1 MATTKFMKGNE
12 AAAEAAIRCGLD
24 AFFGYPLTPSS
35 EVPEYIAAHFGG
47 IFVQAESE
55 LASISKATSTVP
67 SASSGENATSW
78 T

>member
-35 EVPEYIAAHFGG
+35 EVPE
-47 IFVQAESE
+47 
-55 LASISKATSTVP
+55 
-67 SASSGENATSW
+67 
-78 T
+78 